1 MNKVWLYVG
10 GVIVGPTVSIYAA
23 ITTVKST
30 HPPASDQRTAYET
43 AKQRTLYVECIV
55 SDAYA
60 APNATNDGGVTSRG
74 RYGVVPSRS
83 R

>member
-1 MNKVWLYVG
+1 MNRVWLYVG

-23 ITTVKST
+23 ITTVKRT
-30 HPPASDQRTAYET
+30 HPPASDQRRHTRRLNSA
-43 AKQRTLYVECIV
+43 LFSVECIV